1 MGFATW
7 SGGVCCASSSGISVN
22 TEVQLEASNIVRA
35 APAVEAP
42 APTTEEAP
50 KAEIATEKVA
60 ERIEKSNEDTL
71 KAVIETVK
79 VLEEKLSHIK
89 QSITVSIIGCIVNGP
104 GEALNS
110 DIGITGGGKGSNM
123 LYLSGVTDQKISNDD
138 IVNKVVKLV
147 EERVAETN
155 A

>member
-1 MGFATW
+1 MKNTIDL
-7 SGGVCCASSSGISVN
+7 SKLNIN
-22 TEVQLEASNIVRA
+22 TEIRI
-35 APAVEAP
+35 
-42 APTTEEAP
+42 TT
-50 KAEIATEKVA
+50 
-60 ERIEKSNEDTL
+60 
-71 KAVIETVK
+71 
-79 VLEEKLSHIK
+79 
-89 QSITVSIIGCIVNGP
+89 